1 MPHNPRNDPYGAFN
15 FIVEIDGVQVAGF
28 AEVTGLQV
36 ETEIIEYR
44 IGSAA
49 TTLRKIP
56 GLTKY
61 TNIVLKRGYTESKE
75 LWQWVKATVDG
86 QTERRNGKIIMLDEA
101 SETVQQFEFVEGW
114 PSRYEG
120 PHFDAQNSAVAIETL
135 EITHEGLSLAL

>member
-15 FIVEIDGVQVAGF
+15 FIVEIDGLGLVGF

-36 ETEIIEYR
+36 ETGIFEYR
-44 IGSAA
+44 VGSGD
-49 TTLRKIP
+49 TTLKLP

-75 LWQWVKATVDG
+75 LWQWMKATVDG
-86 QTERRNGKIIMLDEA
+86 QPERRNGTIKMLDETGQ
-101 SETVQQFEFVEGW
+101 TVQQFEFFDGW

-135 EITHEGLSLAL
+135 EITHERLNLVS